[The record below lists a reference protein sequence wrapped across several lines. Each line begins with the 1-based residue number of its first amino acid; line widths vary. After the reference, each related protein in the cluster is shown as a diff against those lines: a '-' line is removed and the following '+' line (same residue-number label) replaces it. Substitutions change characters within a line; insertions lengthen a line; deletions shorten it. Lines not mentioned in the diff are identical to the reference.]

1 MHRERRPPPPRTQ
14 PAWDDPDTISES
26 QYQYHQYHHEHE
38 QRLSPSESECS
49 KPVRYRYVDEG
60 DGGLLVLPVE
70 PPGNK
75 RRRHV
80 SAQRWPPPH
89 LRSPELDHEVA
100 QELIANGAPSF
111 RGKCKEV
118 PYEQGHFHFYAL
130 AGEEEDEETDCIPF
144 ESESFNDMS
153 NASRPMESL
162 ERPFMQYHF
171 GIYPGTITL
180 GSYAA
185 GFGSPYNGGPPLT
198 GGEVKTRKLNM
209 VYVVERLRQ
218 LKEVG
223 IEEHVRNTSP

>member
-1 MHRERRPPPPRTQ
+1 MHKERRPPPSSRTQ
-14 PAWDDPDTISES
+14 SAWNDPDTVPES
-26 QYQYHQYHHEHE
+26 QYQYYQYHHE
-38 QRLSPSESECS
+38 QQISPPLVESS
-49 KPVRYRYVDEG
+49 KSVRYRYVDEG
-60 DGGLLVLPVE
+60 DGGLLVLPAE
-70 PPGNK
+70 PPDNK
-75 RRRHV
+75 RQRDV
-80 SAQRWPPPH
+80 SVQCWPPRH

-100 QELIANGAPSF
+100 QELIASGAPSF

-153 NASRPMESL
+153 NASRPIESL

-171 GIYPGTITL
+171 GIYLGTITL

-185 GFGSPYNGGPPLT
+185 GFGSPINGGPPLM
-198 GGEVKTRKLNM
+198 GGGVKSRKLNM

-223 IEEHVRNTSP
+223 IEEHVRNTMP